1 MKIEKAKIK
10 LNFLDGI
17 LGSMPADPAIYTKFV
32 AAKAPAGWLSNEEIL
47 NAEELAATKEADFD
61 ADRNVTVF
69 PQDETGIFLYNYHV
83 KGFLKEAGNV
93 LKDQVKI
100 KNLRSKLDNYVFVNP
115 RKIYL
120 TRPGGEIVAE
130 EDDILERPLRG
141 QTARGERITL
151 LASERVLPP
160 AQIVF
165 TVELIEHKEVT
176 LDTIRAILDYGK
188 YKGLGQWRNGGW
200 GRFEW
205 EELD

>member
-1 MKIEKAKIK
+1 M
-10 LNFLDGI
+10 
-17 LGSMPADPAIYTKFV
+17 
-32 AAKAPAGWLSNEEIL
+32 
-47 NAEELAATKEADFD
+47 
-61 ADRNVTVF
+61 
-69 PQDETGIFLYNYHV
+69 
-83 KGFLKEAGNV
+83 
-93 LKDQVKI
+93 
-100 KNLRSKLDNYVFVNP
+100 
-115 RKIYL
+115 

-130 EDDILERPLRG
+130 EDDVLERPLRG

-200 GRFEW
+200 GRFEFEW
-205 EELD
+205 GEMD

>member
-1 MKIEKAKIK
+1 MKIQKLGVE
-10 LNFLDGI
+10 LNFLESI
-17 LGSMPADPAIYTKFV
+17 LGSMPADPSIYTKYI
-32 AAKAPAGWLSNEEIL
+32 ADKAPAAWLKDEEIL
-47 NAEELAATKEADFD
+47 NAEELAASKEEVD

-69 PQDETGIFLYNYHV
+69 PQDENGIFLYNYHI

-100 KNLRSKLDNYVFVNP
+100 KALRSKIDNFVFINP

-120 TRPGGEIVAE
+120 QRPDGSTIVE

-151 LASERVLPP
+151 VASERIRPP
-160 AQIVF
+160 
-165 TVELIEHKEVT
+165 VEITFEIELLEHKEVT
-176 LDTIRAILDYGK
+176 LDTLRTILGYGK

-200 GRFEW
+200 GRFDW
-205 EELD
+205 EEA